1 MIALVDLRISNIGSV
16 RHAIARAGCPA
27 PVAATPETLQRASA
41 VLLPGVGAFGDGMT
55 SLRDQGLVEP
65 IREAAKRGVPVF
77 GICLGMQLLASES
90 EEHGLHQGLGLMPG
104 RVVRLSAT
112 ETGFRV
118 PNIGWCDAR
127 ASRPSVLFDS
137 AAGGCFYHVHSFHL
151 VPKEGASVAATINY
165 SGRDVVVA
173 VERENLFGVQFH
185 PEKSQDDGLELLA
198 RFFQHLRSPGR
209 LN

>member
-1 MIALVDLRISNIGSV
+1 
-16 RHAIARAGCPA
+16 
-27 PVAATPETLQRASA
+27 
-41 VLLPGVGAFGDGMT
+41 
-55 SLRDQGLVEP
+55 
-65 IREAAKRGVPVF
+65 
-77 GICLGMQLLASES
+77 
-90 EEHGLHQGLGLMPG
+90 
-104 RVVRLSAT
+104 
-112 ETGFRV
+112 V

-151 VPKEGASVAATINY
+151 VPKEGVSVAATINY